1 MSDHVENIVTLEY
14 KTMKVEIQNQVAHVQ
29 FTRADELNTM
39 NLDFWHELPEVMH
52 KIDDEV
58 LARVVVI
65 SSTGKHFSAG
75 MDLSVFTGAKRK
87 KLELG
92 RKHENLRRTVKQLQA
107 CLSVLEEVRIPVL
120 VASQG
125 GCIGGALS
133 LATAADCRYCTK
145 DAFFS
150 VEETKL
156 GMTADVGCLQ
166 RLPSLMPLGLVRELA
181 FSGRR
186 MYADEAKTSGLV
198 NRVFDDQTS
207 MISEVLAIAADMAQ
221 RSPLALA
228 GCKEMINYGRDH
240 SVEESLKQMALWQ
253 AGMFQP
259 ETDMMESFMA
269 KSQKRETRFAELCP
283 VTSPLT

>member
-1 MSDHVENIVTLEY
+1 MSEQVENILTF

-29 FTRADELNTM
+29 FNRPDELNTM
-39 NLDFWHELPEVMH
+39 NADFWHELPEVMH

-75 MDLSVFTGAKRK
+75 MDLSVFTGGKRK
-87 KLELG
+87 KMELG

-120 VASQG
+120 IASQG

-133 LATAADCRYCTK
+133 LAAAADCRYCTK
-145 DAFFS
+145 EAFFS

-181 FSGRR
+181 YTGRR
-186 MYADEAKTSGLV
+186 LYADEAKESGLV
-198 NRVFDDQTS
+198 NKVFDDQES
-207 MISEVLAIAADMAQ
+207 MISEVLALAADMAQ
-221 RSPLALA
+221 RSPLAVA

-269 KSQKRETRFAELCP
+269 KTQKRDTNFAELSP
-283 VTSPLT
+283 VLPALK